1 MQSVKITDDMLLRA
15 KHKAEAMG
23 ELNNSITKGQGNLAG
38 FVGEEIAQLVLGGTL
53 VNTYDYDL
61 VLDNGKTVD
70 VKSKRTTAVPKSYY
84 ECSVAAFNV
93 KQQCDYY
100 AFVRVL
106 EGFSYGGFLGVYPK
120 ELYFQKARL
129 LKKGDVDPTNNYTVK
144 ADCYNMRIYELQDKI
159 E

>member
-1 MQSVKITDDMLLRA
+1 M
-15 KHKAEAMG
+15 
-23 ELNNSITKGQGNLAG
+23 
-38 FVGEEIAQLVLGGTL
+38 LGGTP

-106 EGFSYGGFLGVYPK
+106 EGFSYGWFLGVYPK

>member
-106 EGFSYGGFLGVYPK
+106 EGLSYGWFLGVYPK
-120 ELYFQKARL
+120 ALYFEKARL
-129 LKKGDVDPTNNYTVK
+129 LKKGDVDPTNNFTVK
-144 ADCYNMRIYELQDKI
+144 ADCYNMHIYDLQDKI